1 MSNVVTEMIRR
12 GGDVDEEN
20 DIGLV
25 VSGGVVRGA
34 GVGGQW
40 ESTRD
45 GKCGGDRA
53 SGGVVWIIV
62 GLG

>member
-1 MSNVVTEMIRR
+1 M
-12 GGDVDEEN
+12 DEEN